1 MSDSPE
7 VKAWTSAYLVAISL
21 QSIFPHVEE
30 VNVDLMGNYIA
41 IRCRLPFEL
50 KKDFFSLI
58 EEKVR
63 SFAKSHEPICMKE
76 MVPASAKGYFKTKGV
91 SKLYEEVI
99 DMPLIQFFEY
109 EGMITLCDQTLLN
122 TFFGLSHIKIV
133 DLISNFDGS
142 YTLLSAVG
150 EDKQELKD
158 CVKNYQKA
166 KENNH
171 LMVGE
176 SLAFFRTTE
185 EGLFWLPK
193 GISFK
198 EKLLTSIVKLHEE
211 NHFQQVES
219 PPESSFQE
227 SHSFLFEEED
237 LERVFEVQRKV
248 LPIEFNEEEGLF
260 ESPKITEIITS
271 LFCSRKEI
279 EKECISSLHFAKKI
293 STILQFC
300 GSFVLFCPIKMRTTL
315 WDAPLR
321 QVGLSYER
329 QVGEG
334 NIPKVEYQMK
344 DGYGRIWPLF
354 SMELAMISEEFCHIV
369 CCNFPS
375 IERAVALML
384 ENKQQQDNNA

>member
-1 MSDSPE
+1 LSDSPE
-7 VKAWTSAYLVAISL
+7 VKAWTSAYLVAISI

-58 EEKVR
+58 EEKIR
-63 SFAKSHEPICMKE
+63 SNAKSDSPIYMKE

-91 SKLYEEVI
+91 SKLYEEVM
-99 DMPLIQFFEY
+99 DMQLIQFFEY
-109 EGMITLCDQTLLN
+109 EGLITLCDQTLAE

-133 DLISNFDGS
+133 DLISHFDGS
-142 YTLLSAVG
+142 YTLLAAVG
-150 EDKQELKD
+150 EDKKELKD

-171 LMVGE
+171 LTVGE
-176 SLAFFRTTE
+176 DL
-185 EGLFWLPK
+185 GLFTTTQEGVFWLKK
-193 GISFK
+193 GVSFK
-198 EKLLTSIVKLHEE
+198 EKILTSLIKLHEE
-211 NHFQQVES
+211 NHFERVET
-219 PPESSFQE
+219 PLELSFQE
-227 SHSFLFEEED
+227 SHAFLFEETG
-237 LERVFEVQRKV
+237 LERVFEVQRKN
-248 LPIEFNEEEGLF
+248 LPIEFSEEVGLF
-260 ESPKITEIITS
+260 ESPKITEMITS
-271 LFCSRKEI
+271 LFCTRKEI

-300 GSFVLFCPIKMRTTL
+300 GSFVLFCPIKMKTTL

-329 QVGEG
+329 RLGEG
-334 NIPKVEYQMK
+334 NIPKIEYQMK
-344 DGYGRIWPLF
+344 DGYGRVWSLF
-354 SMELAMISEEFCHIV
+354 SLELAMISEEFCHIV

-375 IERAVALML
+375 LERAVALML
-384 ENKQQQDNNA
+384 ENKQQ